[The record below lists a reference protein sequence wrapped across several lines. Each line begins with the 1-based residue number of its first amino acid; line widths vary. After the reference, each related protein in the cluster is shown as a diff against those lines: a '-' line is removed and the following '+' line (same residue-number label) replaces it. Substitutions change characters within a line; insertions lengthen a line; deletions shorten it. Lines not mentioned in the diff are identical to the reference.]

1 MQHIK
6 LAATGILAASLVA
19 CGGGDININ
28 ADDNSSLTDNSVTN
42 SNNTSTGGSGNQIT
56 CASYVDGGGNT
67 QTGVVDGDNCVYSEA
82 FVDFNNP
89 LTSSITLSDIG
100 DGAHIFAGSLF
111 VGVDYATLAAAEAA
125 GIERGGD
132 GPILTIRPGVTV
144 ALQNSE
150 DFIAVMRGSRIEAQ
164 GTSDAPITFTSE
176 DDLRGLVTPEQVQTW
191 GGMIINGFG
200 FTNSCAYEAGFDI
213 DNPSAGTLTLEAGQD
228 CSILQEGAEG
238 ARENHYGGTVIDDN
252 SGTLRYVV
260 VKHAGFEV
268 LEGNELNGI
277 TFGAVGSGT
286 TIENLEIYANKDDG
300 VEFFGGSVNMT
311 NYVAMYVQDDSID
324 IDQGYHGT
332 ITNALV
338 IQGDGS
344 LDNPFASGQHCV
356 ESDGSGSG
364 RKAINIAN
372 GYTSKATITNLT
384 CILSAKGPGFSGQ
397 GDPSAGIN
405 VEEAHRL
412 QLSNSIVTTAYASD
426 ATVDSTGTPIPAA
439 NIDFTNYCFQLEDS
453 EDFIQ
458 AGNGLLSFTNNLFA
472 CHDGSANKDRDADF
486 TLTGAG
492 AFTGNTGKEF
502 LENQGNLVV
511 FATEGLSANGTT
523 PPDGDGS
530 MAGGLTILDG
540 FYSLAIAD
548 MSANGDT
555 DLSDDLTGTYIGA
568 VQASDDWTAG
578 WTYGLHDGNRGQA
591 LWFE

>member
-1 MQHIK
+1 MQFTK
-6 LAATGILAASLVA
+6 LGLTLIATGMLVA

-28 ADDNSSLTDNSVTN
+28 ADDNSALTDNSVTN
-42 SNNTSTGGSGNQIT
+42 SNNTTTGSTTTQIT
-56 CASYVDGGGNT
+56 CASYVDGDGNT
-67 QTGVVDGDNCVYSEA
+67 QTGVVDGENCVYSEA
-82 FVDFNNP
+82 FVDFSNP
-89 LTSSITLSDIG
+89 LTSSVTLSDIG

-111 VGVDYATLAAAEAA
+111 VGENYATLAAAEAA

-150 DFIAVMRGSRIEAQ
+150 DFIAIMRGSRIEAQ
-164 GTSDAPITFTSE
+164 GTQDAPITFTSE

-200 FTNSCAYEAGFDI
+200 FTNSCAYAAGFNI
-213 DNPSAGTLTLEAGQD
+213 DDYSAADLELEPAAD

-238 ARENHYGGTVIDDN
+238 ARENHYGGTVPNDN
-252 SGTLRYVV
+252 SGTLSYVV

-286 TIENLEIYANKDDG
+286 TLENLQVYANKDDG
-300 VEFFGGSVNMT
+300 VEFFGGSADLT
-311 NYVAMYVQDDSID
+311 NYVGLYVQDDSID
-324 IDQGYHGT
+324 LDQGYHGT

-356 ESDGSGSG
+356 ESDGSGGS
-364 RKAINIAN
+364 RKATNIAN
-372 GYTSKATITNLT
+372 GYTTKATITNLT

-397 GDPSAGIN
+397 GSPSAGIN
-405 VEEAHRL
+405 AEEGHRI
-412 QLSNSIVTTAYASD
+412 QLENAIVTTAYASD
-426 ATVDSTGTPIPAA
+426 ATVDSDGLAIPVA

-453 EDFIQ
+453 EDLEQ
-458 AGNGLLSFTNNLFA
+458 AGNELLSLTNSIFA
-472 CHDGSANKDRDADF
+472 CHDGSANKALDSDI
-486 TLTGAG
+486 TLTGTG
-492 AFTGNTGKEF
+492 AFAGDTGKEF
-502 LENQGNLVV
+502 LQKQGNVVV
-511 FATEGLSANGTT
+511 FAAEGLSDNGTT
-523 PPDGDGS
+523 PPNGDGS
-530 MAGGLTILDG
+530 LAGGLTILDG

-548 MSANGDT
+548 MSANADT
-555 DLSDDLTGTYIGA
+555 DLTDDLTGTFIGG
-568 VQASDDWTAG
+568 VNASDDWTAD